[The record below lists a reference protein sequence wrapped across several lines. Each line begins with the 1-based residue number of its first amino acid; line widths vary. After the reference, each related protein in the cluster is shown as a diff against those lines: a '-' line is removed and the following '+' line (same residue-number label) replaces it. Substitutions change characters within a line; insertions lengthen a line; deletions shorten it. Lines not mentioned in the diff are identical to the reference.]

1 MSEEVTFST
10 RYGRPLT
17 RTEIQVFTFMAN
29 ECSAI
34 ELSKFIV
41 LPENATYEQID
52 EAVGLA
58 LAYRK
63 MLGGGCPN
71 ADSADAG
78 RSHNQTETRFR
89 PNRPHGE

>member
-1 MSEEVTFST
+1 MSEEITLST

-17 RTEIQVFTFMAN
+17 RTEIQVFTFMEN

-41 LPENATYEQID
+41 LSENATYEQID

-58 LAYRK
+58 LAYRR
-63 MLGGGCPN
+63 MLGSGCPN

-89 PNRPHGE
+89 PN